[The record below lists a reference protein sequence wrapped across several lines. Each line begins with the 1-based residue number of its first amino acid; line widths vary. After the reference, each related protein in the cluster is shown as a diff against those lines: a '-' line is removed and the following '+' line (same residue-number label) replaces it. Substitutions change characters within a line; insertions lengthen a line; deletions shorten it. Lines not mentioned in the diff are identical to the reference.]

1 CERYGGNAR
10 QLSLSVCGGH
20 FAIHGCDL
28 GSVPCGNEF
37 GGWAMD
43 GKADRLLRR
52 FHRRK
57 PEPADSRESCRHYAV
72 RRIGTGVWLGSA
84 MAGRAR
90 PAEVCRWS
98 FEVWDAL

>member
-1 CERYGGNAR
+1 MRYLGHTRERKSDAKATGE
-10 QLSLSVCGGH
+10 LSLLVCGGH

-28 GSVPCGNEF
+28 GSVPCGKQL

-57 PEPADSRESCRHYAV
+57 SEPADGRESCRYHAI
-72 RRIGTGVWLGSA
+72 RRIGTGIWPGSA
-84 MAGRAR
+84 VAR
-90 PAEVCRWS
+90 RGPTREP
-98 FEVWDAL
+98 